1 MEVRI
6 MTYDPE
12 NKDTYFYVDDW
23 NMVMV
28 NEGTLSWRDSIGR
41 TFDGYVAWGD
51 LRFIDGVRECFIW
64 KDGFRRHPDFPYC
77 NDMSRDHISYALI
90 LFAYVKQGFD
100 FFKLSRHLKWRISKK
115 HTMRGLW
122 LWIKGFYHPAW
133 RFLFYVAKIF
143 EMLGMLIWN
152 RSLRIIA
159 RVKPERTQEEWDPET
174 VHNRTKIQIWAGK
187 KVFPAYALHNF
198 AWQLHVLPDCFGKWL
213 LKKIGLLMTGRT
225 NYVVRHLFGDNPCN
239 DIITYWDIMKYKSMT
254 GGRWTTTLD
263 ELNDRWVEIRE
274 DSGVNDLD
282 VDYLIGVINI

>member
-1 MEVRI
+1 

-12 NKDTYFYVDDW
+12 NKETYFYVDEW

-41 TFDGYVAWGD
+41 TFDGYIAWGD
-51 LRFIDGVRECFIW
+51 PRFIDGVRDCSRIYPY
-64 KDGFRRHPDFPYC
+64 KLQRHPAHAT
-77 NDMSRDHISYALI
+77 NDMSRDHVSYALI
-90 LFAYVKQGFD
+90 LFAFIKSWVD
-100 FFKLSRHLKWRISKK
+100 FFKVAGKLKWRISKK

-122 LWIKGFYHPAW
+122 LWVKGFKHPVW

-198 AWQLHVLPDCFGKWL
+198 AWQLHVLPDCFGKRI

-225 NYVVRHLFGDNPCN
+225 NYVTRHLFGGKVDLEQVR
-239 DIITYWDIMKYKSMT
+239 KYKSMT

-263 ELNDRWVEIRE
+263 ELNDRWVKVRE

-282 VDYLIGVINI
+282 VDYLNGVINL